1 MTGTHRPQL
10 DDSLSTRPQ
19 PVVVLVN
26 PQMGENIGA
35 AARAML
41 NCGLFHLRLVAPR
54 DGWPSERAE
63 AMAAGALELMPSVEV
78 YESVQEA
85 VADCHT
91 VFATTARARDLVK
104 PVMTPRSAADLMQK
118 KIGGEEKV
126 AILFGAER
134 SGLSNED
141 VALAHIL
148 ITIPLNPG
156 FSSLN
161 LAQSVLLM
169 AYEWSQFLFEAPEVS
184 LPLCEGR
191 PATHEEFSIFFNRL
205 DEELQKRGFFRVAET
220 KDSISRN
227 IRGLFSRIQPSDKD
241 IKLLHGIVSSLI
253 GLRKKE
259 PVSESETWREQEQ
272 AEVGEKAPESFQ

>member
-10 DDSLSTRPQ
+10 NDTLIRRPQ
-19 PVVVLVN
+19 PVVVLVG

-41 NCGLFHLRLVAPR
+41 NCGLFHLRLVSPR
-54 DGWPSERAE
+54 DGWPSEKAE
-63 AMAAGALELMPSVEV
+63 AMAAGALALMPPIAV
-78 YESVQEA
+78 YESVREA

-91 VFATTARARDLVK
+91 VFATTARPRDLVK
-104 PVMTPRSAADLMQK
+104 PVLTPRSATHLIHQK
-118 KIGGEEKV
+118 LSKQERV

-134 SGLSNED
+134 SGLKNDD

-148 ITIPLNPG
+148 VTIPLNPG

-169 AYEWSQFLFEAPEVS
+169 AYEWSQLLFEAPEVS

-191 PATHEEFSIFFNRL
+191 PATHQEFSIFFDRL
-205 DEELQKRGFFRVAET
+205 EKELDGRGFFRTSET
-220 KDSISRN
+220 KDSVSRN
-227 IRGLFSRIQPSDKD
+227 IRSLFSRIQPSDKD
-241 IKLLHGIVSSLI
+241 IKLLHGIISSLS

-259 PVSESETWREQEQ
+259 APSG
-272 AEVGEKAPESFQ
+272 GEP